1 MNELHKSQQAADQ
14 TALTDASREI
24 LHRIIRL
31 RWMGMERQARRLQR
45 TLLQAPPAG
54 GEITAEREADE
65 GIAREN

>member
-1 MNELHKSQQAADQ
+1 
-14 TALTDASREI
+14 
-24 LHRIIRL
+24 
-31 RWMGMERQARRLQR
+31 MGMERQARRLQR